1 MNDNEFEYDVA
12 LSFAGE
18 DRTIAKEFFSLL
30 TNRNIK
36 VFYDEDY
43 ADDLWG
49 KDLIPH
55 LADLYQN
62 KARFCVMFISK
73 HYPLKRWTRFE
84 QEHIQARAF
93 RDTNEYILPI
103 RIDDTQVPGIAD
115 TRGYRDIREHSL
127 DDIADTLKK
136 KLTKVKGI
144 SAPSSP
150 TRASKSIKQEPSD
163 SLFGSIPMPK
173 RKKTFTQLEK
183 DRFARESFNYI
194 KQYFQQAL
202 QQLENH
208 YSDIQTDFTEI
219 SPVEFTGK
227 IYVQGNPFR
236 HCQIWLGGDSSS
248 DTIYYNEG
256 LAMSSARN
264 SFNDYLPVESNGE
277 ELRLHIGHMSIGM
290 RVEEPLATKE
300 QAAQYLWERLTSYL
314 ESR

>member
-1 MNDNEFEYDVA
+1 MTSDEFEYDVA

-18 DRTIAKEFFSLL
+18 DRVIAREFADLL
-30 TNRNIK
+30 TSKNIK

-49 KDLIPH
+49 KDLIAH

-62 KARFCVMFISK
+62 KARFCAMFISR
-73 HYPLKRWTRFE
+73 HYPLKRWTNFE
-84 QEHIQARAF
+84 RKQIQARAF
-93 RDTNEYILPI
+93 RDANDYILPI
-103 RIDDTQVPGIAD
+103 RIDDTEVVGIAE
-115 TRGYRDIREHSL
+115 TIGYRDIRQHSL
-127 DDIADTLKK
+127 ESIANALAK
-136 KLTKVKGI
+136 KLTKAKGQE
-144 SAPSSP
+144 SPFLSQEAQPYRQESVHSS
-150 TRASKSIKQEPSD
+150 
-163 SLFGSIPMPK
+163 FGTIPMPK
-173 RKKTFTQLEK
+173 RKKAFTQLDK
-183 DRFARESFNYI
+183 DRFARESFNYV

-202 QQLENH
+202 QQLEHH

-219 SPVEFTGK
+219 SPVEFIGK

-236 HCQIWLGGDSSS
+236 QCQIWLGGDRSS

-256 LAMSSARN
+256 LTMSSGRN
-264 SFNDYLPVESNGE
+264 SFNDYLPVESNEE